1 MDSDVLIV
9 HNGSMFEDVPDD
21 YEPVTYNQQ
30 DEYMVNDAYIDFTRD
45 WMYYDAGSTEY
56 LR

>member
-1 MDSDVLIV
+1 MIMNRLHIISR
-9 HNGSMFEDVPDD
+9 M
-21 YEPVTYNQQ
+21 
-30 DEYMVNDAYIDFTRD
+30 EYMVNDAYIDFTRD

>member
-1 MDSDVLIV
+1 
-9 HNGSMFEDVPDD
+9 MFEDVPDD
-21 YEPVTYNQQ
+21 YEPVAYNQQ

-45 WMYYDAGSTEY
+45 WTYYDAGSTEY